1 MERVAVIA
9 HTGKTLG
16 GGLPELRRLVD
27 AEGAKVNWYEVS
39 KSAKAPAK
47 IRKAL
52 KHRPDFVILWG
63 GDGLVQRC
71 VDALV
76 GHDMP
81 IAVVPAGTANLFA
94 RNLGIPIDVA
104 AAVEAGFRGV
114 RRRVDL
120 GRMNGE

>member
-9 HTGKTLG
+9 HAGKTLG
-16 GGLPELRRLVD
+16 GGLPELRRRVA
-27 AEGAKVNWYEVS
+27 AECGTVNWFEVP

-52 KHRPDFVILWG
+52 RRRPDLLILWG

-76 GHDMP
+76 GNDVP
-81 IAVVPAGTANLFA
+81 VAVIPAGTANLFA
-94 RNLGIPIDVA
+94 RNLGIPIDLA
-104 AAVEAGFRGV
+104 EAVG
-114 RRRVDL
+114 
-120 GRMNGE
+120 